1 MHIVLAD
8 MEGVFTPEIWINVAE
23 KTGVSELRL
32 TTRDISDY
40 DVLMTRRLEILRTH
54 GLKLDDITRVIATM
68 EPLPGATE
76 FLDRL
81 RRSGPVIIVSDTFE
95 QFAGPLIR
103 RLGWPTLFCHTL
115 EVAPDGTVTGYQ
127 LRLDDGKRRTVDAL
141 QGLNYRVIAVGDSYN
156 DIRMLQAAEAGILF
170 KPPENVRAEF
180 PDLPATNDYEAL
192 YTEIRRAVGGS

>member
-1 MHIVLAD
+1 MHIVLSD

-23 KTGVSELRL
+23 KTGVSDLRL

-40 DVLMTRRLEILRTH
+40 DVLMTRRLEILRAN

-68 EPLPGATE
+68 EPLPGAAE
-76 FLDRL
+76 LLDWL

-115 EVAPDGTVTGYQ
+115 DVAPDGTVTGYR
-127 LRLDDGKRRTVDAL
+127 LRLDDGKRRTAEAL
-141 QGLNYRVIAVGDSYN
+141 QGLGYRVIAVGDSYN

-170 KPPENVRAEF
+170 KPPANVRSEF
-180 PDLPATNDYEAL
+180 PDLPATDDYESLKA
-192 YTEIRRAVGGS
+192 EIRRAVAGS

>member
-23 KTGVSELRL
+23 KTGISELRL

-81 RRSGPVIIVSDTFE
+81 RRLGPVIIVSDTFE
-95 QFAGPLIR
+95 QFAGPLIH
-103 RLGWPTLFCHTL
+103 RLGRPTLFCHTL
-115 EVAPDGTVTGYQ
+115 EVAPDDTVTGYQ

-192 YTEIRRAVGGS
+192 YTEIRRAVAGS